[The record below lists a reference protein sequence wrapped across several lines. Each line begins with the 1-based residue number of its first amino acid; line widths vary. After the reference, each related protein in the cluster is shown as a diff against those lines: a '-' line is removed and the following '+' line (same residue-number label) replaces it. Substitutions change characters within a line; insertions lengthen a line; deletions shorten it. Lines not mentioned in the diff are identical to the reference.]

1 MRRLVFR
8 AQADRELAQA
18 IEWYKARDLR
28 VAVDFIETVE
38 RILRAIQDNPFQYQ
52 AIDGNIRRATM
63 RHFPYMIVYAVTE
76 TELIVVSCFH
86 AVRDPNLLRDRLR

>member
-18 IEWYKARDLR
+18 VEWYRDRDLR
-28 VAVDFIETVE
+28 VAVEFIETVE

-52 AIDGNIRRATM
+52 TVEGNTRRATM
-63 RHFPYMIVYAVTE
+63 RQFPYKIVYHVTE
-76 TELIVVSCFH
+76 TELIVVPCFH
-86 AVRDPNLLRDRLR
+86 AARDPNVLRDRLR

>member
-18 IEWYKARDLR
+18 VEWYKGRDLR
-28 VAVDFIETVE
+28 VAADFIETVE
-38 RILRAIQDNPFQYQ
+38 RILRAIQNNPFQYQ
-52 AIDGNIRRATM
+52 AIEGNIRRATM
-63 RHFPYMIVYAVTE
+63 RHFPYKIVYLVTE

-86 AVRDPNLLRDRLR
+86 TARDPNLLRDRLR